1 MSRQERCQEYAK
13 AKGPHGASRDQKNL
27 DHWAARAEQNSEVAP
42 RASRKMD
49 LSSTGKRTA
58 LRDTGA
64 APFRSRSIDARM
76 VAKDDMNIADDE
88 RQLNAAPAGVLRST

>member
-27 DHWAARAEQNSEVAP
+27 DHWADRATQNSEPAP
-42 RASRKMD
+42 RASSKMD
-49 LSSTGKRTA
+49 LASTGKRTA

-64 APFRSRSIDARM
+64 APFRSRSVDARM
-76 VAKDDMNIADDE
+76 VAKEDMNIADDE
-88 RQLNAAPAGVLRST
+88 FDTSYLPGIRRNA

>member
-27 DHWAARAEQNSEVAP
+27 NHWAARAEQNSEVAP
-42 RASRKMD
+42 RAPRKMD
-49 LSSTGKRTA
+49 MASTGKRTA
-58 LRDTGA
+58 LRATDSL
-64 APFRSRSIDARM
+64 PFRSRSIDARM

-88 RQLNAAPAGVLRST
+88 FDTSYLPGIRRNA

>member
-13 AKGPHGASRDQKNL
+13 AKGSHGASRVQKNL
-27 DHWAARAEQNSEVAP
+27 DHWAARAEENSEVAA

-49 LSSTGKRTA
+49 LPSTGKRTA
-58 LRDTGA
+58 LRDTDA
-64 APFRSRSIDARM
+64 APFRSRSVDARM

-88 RQLNAAPAGVLRST
+88 FDTSHLPGIRRNA